1 MNKYKIVL
9 FDLDGTLTD
18 PGDGIT
24 NSVAYALKKYGIE
37 VENKRDLFKFIGP
50 PLYESFKMFYGFSE
64 EQSRE
69 AIKYYREYYSDTGIY
84 ECKLYDGIKELLRIL
99 KNAGLK
105 IVLATSKPDFFA
117 VRVLEHYDILKYF
130 DFVGGASEDE
140 KTRGTKEAV
149 LEYIF
154 NEMKIENRENVI
166 MIGDRH
172 YDINGAKEFSI
183 DSIGVLYGFGT
194 KEELEN
200 AGATYIA
207 NDTKAIE
214 KILL

>member
-1 MNKYKIVL
+1 MYDIVL
-9 FDLDGTLTD
+9 FDLDGTITN

-37 VENKRDLFKFIGP
+37 VEDKASLLKFIGP
-50 PLYESFKMFYGFSE
+50 PLYDSFKMFYGFSE
-64 EQSRE
+64 EQSKE
-69 AIKYYREYYSDTGIY
+69 AIAFYREYYSEKGIY
-84 ECKLYDGIKELLRIL
+84 ECSLIDGVKELLKSL
-99 KNAGLK
+99 KKVGK
-105 IVLATSKPDFFA
+105 TIILATSKPDFFA
-117 VRVLEHYDILKYF
+117 TRVLEHYGILEYF
-130 DFVGGASEDE
+130 DFVGGATADE

-154 NEMKIENRENVI
+154 QEMKIENRERVV
-166 MIGDRH
+166 MVGDRH

-194 KEELEN
+194 KEELETS
-200 AGATYIA
+200 GATYIA
-207 NDTKAIE
+207 RNVRDVE

>member
-1 MNKYKIVL
+1 MKKYNIVL
-9 FDLDGTLTD
+9 FDLDGTLTN
-18 PGDGIT
+18 PGEGIT

-37 VENKRDLFKFIGP
+37 VPNKKDLLKFIGP
-50 PLYESFKMFYGFSE
+50 PLYDSFKMFYDFSE

-69 AIKYYREYYSDTGIY
+69 AIKFYREYYSDKGIY
-84 ECKLYDGIKELLRIL
+84 ECELYNGIKELLSVL
-99 KNAGLK
+99 KNAGK
-105 IVLATSKPDFFA
+105 TIALATSKPDFFA
-117 VRVLEHYDILKYF
+117 VRVLRHYGILEYF

-149 LEYIF
+149 IEYIF
-154 NEMKIENRENVI
+154 KEMNIENREDVI

-183 DSIGVLYGFGT
+183 DSMGVLYGFGT
-194 KEELEN
+194 REELEK

-207 NDTKAIE
+207 EDTEAIK